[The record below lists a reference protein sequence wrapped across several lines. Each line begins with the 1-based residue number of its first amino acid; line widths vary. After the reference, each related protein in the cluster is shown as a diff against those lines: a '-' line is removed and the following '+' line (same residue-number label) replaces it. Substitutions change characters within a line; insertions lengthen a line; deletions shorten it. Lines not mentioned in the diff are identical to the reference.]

1 MDKNKIGIVLDEFKK
16 GTLKSSSGKKVTNPK
31 QAIAIA
37 ISEAKKYNEFT
48 KPLPIREAV
57 FRTINNLTLEKFN
70 QIDDELII
78 DVLDVMLFSVGTFNG
93 ITTTLEDLNDIV
105 KNANEIGRV
114 PIVKITHKDDALK
127 DFGLYSIGEV
137 DVGSLK
143 VINGLLV
150 GNLKILKW
158 VVEFIYKGYLRAIS
172 VEIIHNLKLQD
183 GRICKRVLDA
193 VALLG
198 SEREA
203 CWEKLKTYNEKTDKN
218 VNELKSYDKIE
229 LYSYNEVT
237 MEKEVEVKDTTD
249 MPVQEAE
256 VETSFNLDKFK
267 SEIMSELK
275 NYIGELITN
284 MLNEKSQN
292 YSEKTEDKQ
301 EVLEEN
307 TIVAKYEEDLN
318 KLRNEVNK
326 LREEKNRIEN
336 DVFIDGLIKSG
347 KISPALKNKVSDL
360 LSASFK
366 ASYSENNDLV
376 VKIKDLLNSL
386 ENKVEYSEKEVGLSE
401 GVNIDFSDYNNYYG
415 RSKEEYIY
423 EKINSEKAKKYSE
436 EKGISFEEA
445 VNIILLGE

>member
-1 MDKNKIGIVLDEFKK
+1 
-16 GTLKSSSGKKVTNPK
+16 
-31 QAIAIA
+31 
-37 ISEAKKYNEFT
+37 
-48 KPLPIREAV
+48 
-57 FRTINNLTLEKFN
+57 
-70 QIDDELII
+70 
-78 DVLDVMLFSVGTFNG
+78 
-93 ITTTLEDLNDIV
+93 
-105 KNANEIGRV
+105 
-114 PIVKITHKDDALK
+114 
-127 DFGLYSIGEV
+127 
-137 DVGSLK
+137 
-143 VINGLLV
+143 
-150 GNLKILKW
+150 
-158 VVEFIYKGYLRAIS
+158 
-172 VEIIHNLKLQD
+172 LQD

-237 MEKEVEVKDTTD
+237 MEEEVEVKDTTD

-318 KLRNEVNK
+318 KLRNEVDK
-326 LREEKNRIEN
+326 LREEKNRVEN

-401 GVNIDFSDYNNYYG
+401 GVNVDFSDYNNYYG

-445 VNIILLGE
+445 VNMILLGE